1 MANNNLF
8 NWMRRSSMAWLQLK
22 TLGYK
27 DVRIYNGGW
36 GDWGNNLTLP
46 VSEGEQPYDEAFAL

>member
-8 NWMRRSSMAWLQLK
+8 NWMRRSGLAWLQLK

-36 GDWGNNLTLP
+36 GD
-46 VSEGEQPYDEAFAL
+46 

>member
-1 MANNNLF
+1 MANNSPYD
-8 NWMRRSSMAWLQLK
+8 WMGRSSLAWLQLK

-46 VSEGEQPYDEAFAL
+46 VSEGREPYDEAFKL